1 MACFIA
7 SGKERG
13 SVFPSVNMFYK
24 ERRPQS
30 VTGFE
35 TEEQKKIL
43 MRKKKKKRYSSYL
56 GNSRKVMKFS
66 RG

>member
-1 MACFIA
+1 
-7 SGKERG
+7 
-13 SVFPSVNMFYK
+13 MFYK

-35 TEEQKKIL
+35 TEQKKIL
-43 MRKKKKKRYSSYL
+43 MRKKKKRYSSYL
-56 GNSRKVMKFS
+56 GNSREVMKFS

>member
-43 MRKKKKKRYSSYL
+43 MRKKKKKKKGIL
-56 GNSRKVMKFS
+56 AI
-66 RG
+66 

>member
-35 TEEQKKIL
+35 TEENINE
-43 MRKKKKKRYSSYL
+43 KKKKKKKGIL
-56 GNSRKVMKFS
+56 AI
-66 RG
+66 